1 MVKADDFTVFLRS
14 FGDLKMKHLMA
25 VIAGLVLST
34 SALAFGNGIG
44 NTDVDQN
51 QGQAQGQLQGQAQKQ
66 AQGQAQ
72 GQAQRSTNINA
83 NKNLAVSGSRSSSGS
98 SSRSTSGAIA
108 AGGKSIAGAVS
119 GGNTQNVNYS
129 EVRQYKN
136 TPAVMAP
143 DLVTGICMGSVSAG
157 GSGAGFGLSFGS
169 TVNDEECQIR
179 RNAIALKQ
187 LGHDAA
193 AVTILCQIPS
203 IALAYSQVKAGIC
216 PVAEPK

>member
-1 MVKADDFTVFLRS
+1 MAGNYLVKADDFTVFLRS

-25 VIAGLVLST
+25 VLAGLVLST

-51 QGQAQGQLQGQAQKQ
+51 QRQGQGQAQGQL
-66 AQGQAQ
+66 QGQAQ

-83 NKNLAVSGSRSSSGS
+83 NKNLSVSRSSSGS

>member
-1 MVKADDFTVFLRS
+1 
-14 FGDLKMKHLMA
+14 MKKYLLA
-25 VIAGLVLST
+25 VIVGMVFSVPAY
-34 SALAFGNGIG
+34 AFGNGIG
-44 NTDVDQN
+44 NTDVDQR

-72 GQAQRSTNINA
+72 GQGQKQSSVNINA

-129 EVRQYKN
+129 EVKQYKN

-143 DLVTGICMGSVSAG
+143 DLTTGICMGSVTGG
-157 GSGAGFGLSFGS
+157 GSGAGFGLSFGT

-179 RNAIALKQ
+179 RNAIALHQ

-193 AVTILCQIPS
+193 AVTILCQIES
-203 IALAYSQVKAGIC
+203 IKLAYAQVNAGIC
-216 PVAEPK
+216 RTPKEPK